1 MLASSIRGAA
11 ARFGDRPALIAAD
24 GAVTTFAELDEWSD
38 RVAAWL
44 VDQHGVSEGT
54 VVGLVLP
61 STPPYVA
68 AYLALAKLGAVTAGV
83 NPRFAPA
90 EKAAVLDRLGADL
103 VLDAI
108 ASTSRALLRREL
120 PDDPDRP
127 VAIVFT
133 SGSTGV
139 PKGAVFCERQLRAIV
154 ELDVGSLDVWGTGG
168 PMLSSTQFPHVG
180 FMTKLPW
187 YLRLG
192 CTLLLQDRWQAR
204 RTLELVAEHR
214 VSSLGGVAAQIGL
227 LLRVPDFDAID
238 VSCVET
244 IVVGAGPSPA
254 RLVRDARARFGAGY
268 SIRYSSTESG
278 GVGTATSFEP
288 DEVEIHTVGTPR
300 PGVEVRIDADSN
312 EVLLRSPAVMSR
324 YWGDAEQT
332 ARVLDDEGWL
342 RTGDLGAIDDDGRL
356 RLIGRTTDM
365 YIRGGY
371 NVHPQEVEAV
381 LLEHPSVAD
390 VAIAARPDDVMG
402 EVGVAIVVVARDAPP
417 PTAEELRR
425 FGGERLAAYKLP
437 EDVVVVD
444 ALPLTSMDK
453 LDRRQ
458 LAVLAGGR

>member
-1 MLASSIRGAA
+1 LLASSIRGAA
-11 ARFGDRPALIAAD
+11 ERFGDRPALIAAD
-24 GAVTTFAELDEWSD
+24 GAVTTFAELDAWSD

-44 VDQHGVSEGT
+44 VDQHGVGEGT

-90 EKAAVLDRLGADL
+90 EKAAVLERLGADL

-108 ASTSRALLRREL
+108 ASTSRPLLRREL

-254 RLVRDARARFGAGY
+254 PLVRDARRRFGAGY

-288 DEVEIHTVGTPR
+288 DEDEIHTVGAPR

-312 EVLLRSPAVMSR
+312 EVLLRSPAVMSG
-324 YWGDAEQT
+324 YWRDAEQT
-332 ARVLDDEGWL
+332 AQALNDEGWL

-390 VAIAARPDDVMG
+390 IAVAARPDDVMG
-402 EVGVAIVVVARDAPP
+402 EVGVAIVVVARDASP
-417 PTAEELRR
+417 PTAEDLRS
-425 FGGERLAAYKLP
+425 FAGERLASYKLP